1 MDIKQCFIAFF
12 PLISLSAYSE
22 VLLQER
28 FEHYLIAAKEI
39 DQIKL
44 ELRNNSPV
52 STKEQVFHGGTEWT
66 LVPNFRWKKEQFLCR
81 IKDVHVKLNGTYT
94 MPKLE
99 HSLTV
104 STSTKERFDDY
115 YQALLAHEK
124 GHQELWLEA
133 GNEIEKLLLSFPP
146 HFSCHELASQAKK
159 QVGQIILRFQNSN
172 KEYDQ
177 ATGHGRTQGA
187 SIR

>member
-1 MDIKQCFIAFF
+1 MKLTSVIITFL
-12 PLISLSAYSE
+12 LIVSSSAQGE

-28 FEHYLIAAKEI
+28 FEHYLIAAKEV

-44 ELRNNSPV
+44 ALRNNSPL
-52 STKEQVFHGGTEWT
+52 STKEKVFHGGTEWT
-66 LVPNFRWKKEQFLCR
+66 LVPNFRWKKEQYLCR

-94 MPKLE
+94 MPKLDT
-99 HSLTV
+99 SITV
-104 STSTKERFDDY
+104 SDSTKERFDQY

-124 GHQELWLEA
+124 GHQALWLEA
-133 GNEIEKLLLSFPP
+133 GNAIDKLLVEFPP
-146 HFSCHELASQAKK
+146 YYSCHEMAQQAKR
-159 QVGQIILRFQNSN
+159 QVSEIILSYQASN
-172 KEYDQ
+172 KHYDQ